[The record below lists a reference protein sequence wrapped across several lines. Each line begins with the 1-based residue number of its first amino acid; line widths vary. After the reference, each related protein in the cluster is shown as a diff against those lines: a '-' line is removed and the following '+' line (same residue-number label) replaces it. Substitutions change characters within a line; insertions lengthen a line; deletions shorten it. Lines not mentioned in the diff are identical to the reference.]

1 MLRTQSGSFNNHN
14 PEYRCVICTGV
25 TCYTFCTGVTTELH
39 CSQPIRIEKFFHVYY
54 YPSKSARVVFLPRSF
69 ALLIPH
75 PCPTPLFLNK
85 SRPTGTWWSQ
95 ELEESMLAVSMAFI
109 FQATGMEL
117 LCSNRVLIL
126 NVPLAFSQCSIC
138 LAGSKRR
145 QSCCCG
151 RLYFRHFRSN
161 LVSWRI
167 KPIDSHYRLLTM
179 FG

>member
-1 MLRTQSGSFNNHN
+1 MSALLDIIRSISKANSHVSICCHFILFILPFQCPVQPFHCFNANG
-14 PEYRCVICTGV
+14 P
-25 TCYTFCTGVTTELH
+25 
-39 CSQPIRIEKFFHVYY
+39 PIKKSSRL
-54 YPSKSARVVFLPRSF
+54 YPSKSVRVVFLPRSF
-69 ALLIPH
+69 ALPSPH
-75 PCPTPLFLNK
+75 PYPTPLLLNK
-85 SRPTGTWWSQ
+85 SRPSGTWWSQ
-95 ELEESMLAVSMAFI
+95 EESMLAVSMAFI
-109 FQATGMEL
+109 FQATAMEL

-167 KPIDSHYRLLTM
+167 KPIDSDYRLLTM